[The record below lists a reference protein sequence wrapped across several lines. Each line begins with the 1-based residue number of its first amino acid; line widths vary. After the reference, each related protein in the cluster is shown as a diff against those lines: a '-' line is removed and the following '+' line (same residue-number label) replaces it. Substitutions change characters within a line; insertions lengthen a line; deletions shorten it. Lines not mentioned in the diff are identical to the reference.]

1 MMRHIFLYGPPGSGK
16 STAGRL
22 LSANLKLPFIDL
34 DTEIVKTSGNSINQI
49 ITGQGEPAFRT
60 MEAAELEKAVT
71 GPPSVI
77 ALGGGALLRESS
89 RFLADSTGDVVI
101 LETDIPTIIDRMMA
115 EPDQRPGVA
124 GNIESKLR
132 AILEIRKAHY
142 DSFKLRISNTHD
154 MAGVTAWDI
163 QQALGR
169 FHVHTS
175 GSGYD
180 VVIQK
185 GGLDWLGELMKE
197 RDFGKMIVVVADSN
211 VGPLYGERV
220 LESLDGQGF
229 KTNLLTIPAGEQYK
243 TLKTVS
249 SLWHGFLGAGLDRN
263 STVVALGGGVT
274 GDLSGFAAST
284 FLRGIPW
291 VGVPTSVLAMVDSSI
306 GGKTACDLPEG
317 KNLIGAFH
325 FPGLVL
331 SDPDTLATL
340 PDEEVRSGLGEVVK
354 HGVVGDRILFQLC
367 GRGFDAVKV
376 SLSEIIRRA
385 MAVKI
390 KIIEADPLERGLRA
404 TLNFGHTIGHALET
418 ASNYRLRHG
427 EAVAIGMVA
436 EARLAERLG
445 LANSGLSEAIEV
457 TLNGLGLP
465 VRIPSDLHR
474 SDVRRAISF
483 DKKKDKGVV
492 RFALPVSIGEI
503 RYGVDVKDLN
513 MIMSET

>member
-1 MMRHIFLYGPPGSGK
+1 
-16 STAGRL
+16 
-22 LSANLKLPFIDL
+22 
-34 DTEIVKTSGNSINQI
+34 
-49 ITGQGEPAFRT
+49 
-60 MEAAELEKAVT
+60 
-71 GPPSVI
+71 
-77 ALGGGALLRESS
+77 
-89 RFLADSTGDVVI
+89 
-101 LETDIPTIIDRMMA
+101 
-115 EPDQRPGVA
+115 
-124 GNIESKLR
+124 
-132 AILEIRKAHY
+132 
-142 DSFKLRISNTHD
+142 
-154 MAGVTAWDI
+154 
-163 QQALGR
+163 
-169 FHVHTS
+169 
-175 GSGYD
+175 
-180 VVIQK
+180 
-185 GGLDWLGELMKE
+185 
-197 RDFGKMIVVVADSN
+197 
-211 VGPLYGERV
+211 
-220 LESLDGQGF
+220 
-229 KTNLLTIPAGEQYK
+229 
-243 TLKTVS
+243 
-249 SLWHGFLGAGLDRN
+249 
-263 STVVALGGGVT
+263 VT

-306 GGKTACDLPEG
+306 GGKTGCDLPEG

-325 FPGLVL
+325 FPGMVL
-331 SDPDTLATL
+331 SDLDTLATL

-436 EARLAERLG
+436 EARLAERLE
-445 LANSGLSEAIEV
+445 LADSGLSEEIEV

-465 VRIPSDLHR
+465 VRIPSDLNR

-483 DKKKDKGVV
+483 DKKKDKGIV

-503 RYGVDVKDLN
+503 RYGVDVKDLK
-513 MIMSET
+513 MIMLET